1 MTKNIQISKS
11 MRNFC
16 LISFFFHVFNLVYAQ
31 TDIKV
36 SLFERYSRVG
46 ISNVVV
52 DKDDNIIVS
61 GFYVRSS
68 EYSTRPLVI
77 ENRIIGTTNNNER
90 GLFCVKLN
98 RKKEVVWSK
107 LINGTGYF
115 STALAKSSNYALVD
129 DSSNVYLVGKFSQ
142 KLVFDEKN
150 ILDSPTGDIYIAK
163 YSSDGSLKWAKKYVG
178 SSDDGTYLPKID
190 NKGNI
195 YIIGSFKSALEVGG
209 KEVLKATGLNAEP
222 YLLKLDRNGNYI
234 FAKAFNQNLEVSA
247 ISINDMNEIF
257 LAGNF
262 QGTIALN
269 ESTKIQS
276 AGMADIFYAKYNADG
291 QILWVKTIGGALRDD
306 THNIEADAFGNVYV
320 AGVVT
325 NDSRFDTLQVKIQSV
340 RGANVF
346 LTKIDGNKGQ
356 ISWVKNMTY
365 GNDLYDYFNYHNT
378 VKLLKLNNAGEPYI
392 FGVVTDFMRVNS
404 NLELKPNT
412 DNGRFSALGY
422 FIKFDKKGDLS
433 FAQSENSQIGDDFSI
448 WNSMEFDSNQSLLY
462 ISGDRNYISGGLGGI
477 VQSGFLKTKT
487 ELNQRSCNS
496 QISISGNSTLSLNES
511 IINNGSFNYQ
521 WYKNGEYIPNTN
533 NATFQAKEAGYYS
546 LKLINKTNL
555 ACEVVSSNS
564 IPIFQIVDNYP
575 PILSI
580 DSFRPNTISLSSLIA
595 PKTEWFLDG
604 KLLGATNNFSY
615 TYSADGTYKAKQYFA
630 NGTVKE
636 SNEIVIKD
644 GLVLNVTKAITYDD
658 GDICKPMPNLIAT
671 INNQVFPK
679 EDLKYQWYQNGLA
692 VKDSTFSHF
701 RAVASGEYH
710 AIIFVVSR
718 NQAYSTGKYKIVA
731 EDFPKSL
738 PITKIEDI
746 CGAKALLKVDDSFI
760 QRYGFQSIFWRVDD
774 KVIPEATQPFYNANK
789 SGYYTFSVQYKEPN
803 TGKTCTYNSFT
814 TFEKKNDF
822 KLNLGYAYAGSG
834 CVVDS
839 FKVFTEQNPKY
850 TYTWTKN
857 DVPIEKQTTNEIF
870 VRDKARYRGIVKR
883 NDGCVNETDEISLKG
898 CTPDKDDKFLLL
910 NPPKIT
916 ADKTRFFN
924 DEKALI
930 SFEGCSAVNLQWL
943 KNDQIIAGAIQKSL
957 EVKEEGNYTLQ
968 IEKNGCTAS
977 TNTIKISIETVLAVG
992 EESEGVN
999 IEVYPNPTEEKL
1011 FVSISHQINTPVEVK
1026 MTDISGKLIANY
1038 GFSSSNSQFIDLKS
1052 IQTGVYFLMFEIGE
1066 KRVVKK
1072 IIKNN

>member
-1 MTKNIQISKS
+1 

-52 DKDDNIIVS
+52 DKDDNIIMS

-325 NDSRFDTLQVKIQSV
+325 NDSKFDTLQVKIQSL

-511 IINNGSFNYQ
+511 IINNGTFGYQ
-521 WYKNGEYIPNTN
+521 WYKNGEYIPNAN

-546 LKLINKTNL
+546 LKLINKSNSS
-555 ACEVVSSNS
+555 CQISSSNS
-564 IPIFQIVDNYP
+564 IPIF
-575 PILSI
+575 PITSNFPVVLTVSNSTQSTLDIISSSALSQ
-580 DSFRPNTISLSSLIA
+580 
-595 PKTEWFLDG
+595 KTEWYLDNR
-604 KLLGATNNFSY
+604 LLVNNNFFYVY
-615 TYSADGTYKAKQYFA
+615 TTDGTYKVKQYFA
-630 NGTVKE
+630 NGVVKE
-636 SNEIVIKD
+636 SNEVNVND
-644 GLVLNVTKAITYDD
+644 GIAFSITKSTTYDD
-658 GDICKPMPNLIAT
+658 GDICKPMPNLIANISKQT
-671 INNQVFPK
+671 LQNEN
-679 EDLKYQWYQNGLA
+679 LKYQWYLNGNA
-692 VKDSTFSHF
+692 VNDSIFNHF
-701 RAVASGEYH
+701 RAITSGEYY
-710 AIIFVVSR
+710 ATIFVPSM
-718 NQAYSTGKYKIVA
+718 NKTYTTGKYRTVI

-760 QRYGFQSIFWRVDD
+760 QRYGFQSIIWRVDD
-774 KVIPEATQPFYNANK
+774 KVIAEATQPFYNANK
-789 SGYYTFSVQYKEPN
+789 GGYYTFSVQYKEPN

-839 FKVFTEQNPKY
+839 FKVFTEQNARY
-850 TYTWTKN
+850 SYTWTKN
-857 DVPIEKQTTNEIF
+857 DIPIEKQTSSEIF
-870 VRDKARYRGIVKR
+870 IKDKARYKAIVKR

-898 CTPDKDDKFLLL
+898 CTSDESERFLLL

-916 ADKTRFFN
+916 ADKTSFFS
-924 DEKALI
+924 DGKTLL
-930 SFEGCSAVNLQWL
+930 SFGGCSNVNIQWL
-943 KNDQIIAGAIQKSL
+943 KNDQVIAGANQENL
-957 EVKEEGNYTLQ
+957 EVKEGGNYALQ
-968 IEKNGCTAS
+968 IEKFGCKTT
-977 TNTIKISIETVLAVG
+977 TNTIKISVETILAVG
-992 EESEGVN
+992 EENPNFN

-1011 FVSISHQINTPVEVK
+1011 FISIPPQINIPIDVK
-1026 MTDISGKLIANY
+1026 MIDISGKLMENY
-1038 GFSSSNSQFIDLKS
+1038 DFSTSNNKYIDLKS
-1052 IQTGVYFLMFEIGE
+1052 FQTGIYYLVFEMQG
-1066 KRVVKK
+1066 KRIVKK